1 MMNTCLLCKEVQ
13 VSIIFEMKKNG
24 LKAKKKK
31 KSGMVNQEKNY
42 GRILIIGR
50 MKSS

>member
-1 MMNTCLLCKEVQ
+1 MINTCLLCKEVQ
-13 VSIIFEMKKNG
+13 VFIIFEMKKNG

-31 KSGMVNQEKNY
+31 SGMVHQEENS

-50 MKSS
+50 MKRS